1 MQARILP
8 RDDDDDD
15 VEDTAT
21 GTTAHSNADYTPLCG
36 MTSPKLRNSTSNYF

>member
-8 RDDDDDD
+8 RDDDDD